1 MKILPI
7 TWGGGPAIGWWRGV
21 AANAAVALRRSPPPP
36 SATRTVPLPA
46 GGEDLNEAGFSLI
59 EAMVALAVLAIATV
73 GLIGAV
79 EQHIDSTR
87 GVERRAIAMWVAENR
102 LADLEVG
109 TPEANA
115 ESVDM
120 LGRQWSVA
128 VSRTATSDP
137 ALDRV
142 TISVAPAGEAAPMAR
157 LDGFLRKDAA

>member
-1 MKILPI
+1 M
-7 TWGGGPAIGWWRGV
+7 
-21 AANAAVALRRSPPPP
+21 RRPPPAQ
-36 SATRTVPLPA
+36 SASRTVPLPA
-46 GGEDLNEAGFSLI
+46 SGEDLRESGFSLI

-109 TPEANA
+109 TPEANG
-115 ESVDM
+115 ETVDM
-120 LGRQWSVA
+120 LGRQWSVG
-128 VSRTATSDP
+128 VNRTATSDP

-142 TISVAPAGEAAPMAR
+142 TITVAPVGEAAPMAR

>member
-1 MKILPI
+1 MILPAPR
-7 TWGGGPAIGWWRGV
+7 GGGPCAAWWRGV
-21 AANAAVALRRSPPPP
+21 SARVTVALRRDAPPPACGQSP
-36 SATRTVPLPA
+36 SPRS
-46 GGEDLNEAGFSLI
+46 GEEPQAGFSLI

-109 TPEANA
+109 TPEANG
-115 ESVDM
+115 ETVDM
-120 LGRQWSVA
+120 LGRQWSVG
-128 VSRTATSDP
+128 VNRTATSDP

-142 TISVAPAGEAAPMAR
+142 TITVAPVGEAAPMAR

>member
-1 MKILPI
+1 MILPGLERE
-7 TWGGGPAIGWWRGV
+7 TAARRWWRRFSPKATV
-21 AANAAVALRRSPPPP
+21 ACADRPLHHAAHGARHRV
-36 SATRTVPLPA
+36 
-46 GGEDLNEAGFSLI
+46 GEDAQAGFSLI

-109 TPEANA
+109 TPEANGDV
-115 ESVDM
+115 VDM
-120 LGRQWSVA
+120 LGRNWSVA
-128 VSRTATSDP
+128 VNRTATSDP

-142 TISVAPAGEAAPMAR
+142 TITVAPAGESAPMAR

>member
-1 MKILPI
+1 MILPGTKHRVGSSPGRSSTI
-7 TWGGGPAIGWWRGV
+7 RGMV
-21 AANAAVALRRSPPPP
+21 DPMLR
-36 SATRTVPLPA
+36 AK
-46 GGEDLNEAGFSLI
+46 EDTQAGFSLI

-109 TPEANA
+109 TPEANG
-115 ESVDM
+115 ETVDM
-120 LGRQWSVA
+120 LGRNWSVA
-128 VSRTATSDP
+128 VNRTATSDP

-142 TISVAPAGEAAPMAR
+142 TITVAPAGESSPMAR

>member
-1 MKILPI
+1 MKILPAVR
-7 TWGGGPAIGWWRGV
+7 GGGPAAGWWRGV
-21 AANAAVALRRSPPPP
+21 AAYAAVALRRPPPP
-36 SATRTVPLPA
+36 PCCAWSPSPRS
-46 GGEDLNEAGFSLI
+46 GEDLSESGFSLI

-109 TPEANA
+109 TPEADG
-115 ESVDM
+115 ETVDM
-120 LGRQWSVA
+120 LGRNWSVT
-128 VSRTATSDP
+128 VNRTATSDP

-142 TISVAPAGEAAPMAR
+142 TITVAPAGESAPMAR
-157 LDGFLRKDAA
+157 LDGFVRKDAA

>member
-1 MKILPI
+1 MRARPLQDIVGDEPAAI
-7 TWGGGPAIGWWRGV
+7 TP
-21 AANAAVALRRSPPPP
+21 
-36 SATRTVPLPA
+36 
-46 GGEDLNEAGFSLI
+46 DAGFSLI

-115 ESVDM
+115 GQVEM
-120 LGRQWSVA
+120 LGRQWDVA
-128 VSRTATSDP
+128 VKRTGTDDP

-142 TISVAPAGEAAPMAR
+142 TIDVAAAGDAAPLAH
-157 LDGFLRKDAA
+157 LDGFLRGDGV

>member
-1 MKILPI
+1 MILPG
-7 TWGGGPAIGWWRGV
+7 TGRGTSEAGGGG
-21 AANAAVALRRSPPPP
+21 SPR
-36 SATRTVPLPA
+36 SATVASGDTPLHHAAHGPLPRV
-46 GGEDLNEAGFSLI
+46 GEECHDAGFSLI

-109 TPEANA
+109 TPEANG
-115 ESVDM
+115 EQVDM
-120 LGRQWSVA
+120 LGRSWSVA

-137 ALDRV
+137 VLDRV
-142 TISVAPAGEAAPMAR
+142 TITVAPAGETAPLAR

>member
-1 MKILPI
+1 MILPGTEHRVGSSLGRFSTI
-7 TWGGGPAIGWWRGV
+7 RGMV
-21 AANAAVALRRSPPPP
+21 DPMLR
-36 SATRTVPLPA
+36 A
-46 GGEDLNEAGFSLI
+46 GEDTQAGFSLI

-109 TPEANA
+109 TPEANG
-115 ESVDM
+115 ETVDM
-120 LGRQWSVA
+120 LGRNWSVA
-128 VSRTATSDP
+128 VNRTATSDP

-142 TISVAPAGEAAPMAR
+142 TITVAPAGETAPMAR
-157 LDGFLRKDAA
+157 LDGFLRKDTA

>member
-1 MKILPI
+1 MVEGAVP
-7 TWGGGPAIGWWRGV
+7 RRDRCV
-21 AANAAVALRRSPPPP
+21 ARRSPSTIRYADGPPP
-36 SATRTVPLPA
+36 RA
-46 GGEDLNEAGFSLI
+46 GEDTDSGFSLI

-109 TPEANA
+109 TPEANG
-115 ESVDM
+115 ETVDM
-120 LGRQWSVA
+120 LGRNWSVA
-128 VSRTATSDP
+128 VNRTATSDP

-142 TISVAPAGEAAPMAR
+142 TITVTPAGESAVMAR

>member
-1 MKILPI
+1 MPRNA
-7 TWGGGPAIGWWRGV
+7 TV
-21 AANAAVALRRSPPPP
+21 ARPDTPLHHAEHGPPPR
-36 SATRTVPLPA
+36 A
-46 GGEDLNEAGFSLI
+46 GEDTQAGFSLI

-109 TPEANA
+109 TPEANG
-115 ESVDM
+115 ETVDM
-120 LGRQWSVA
+120 LGRNWSVA
-128 VSRTATSDP
+128 VNRTATSDP

-142 TISVAPAGEAAPMAR
+142 TITVAPAGESAPLAR

>member
-1 MKILPI
+1 MILPG
-7 TWGGGPAIGWWRGV
+7 TGRGTMRSMAEGGVLPRNRCDREA
-21 AANAAVALRRSPPPP
+21 PPPP
-36 SATRTVPLPA
+36 PLRDGPPPRA
-46 GGEDLNEAGFSLI
+46 GEECHDAGFSLI

-115 ESVDM
+115 EAVDM
-120 LGRQWSVA
+120 LGRTWSVT
-128 VSRTATSDP
+128 VNRTATSDP

-142 TISVAPAGEAAPMAR
+142 TITVAAAGEAAPLAR
-157 LDGFLRKDAA
+157 LDGFLRGDGA

>member
-1 MKILPI
+1 M
-7 TWGGGPAIGWWRGV
+7 RSMVEGV
-21 AANAAVALRRSPPPP
+21 ARIRHRCVAPHTPSTTRCADGPPP
-36 SATRTVPLPA
+36 RT
-46 GGEDLNEAGFSLI
+46 GEDAGFSLI

-142 TISVAPAGEAAPMAR
+142 TITVAPAGEAAAMAR
-157 LDGFLRKDAA
+157 LDGFLRKDAL

>member
-1 MKILPI
+1 M
-7 TWGGGPAIGWWRGV
+7 
-21 AANAAVALRRSPPPP
+21 
-36 SATRTVPLPA
+36 
-46 GGEDLNEAGFSLI
+46 EQAGFSLI

-102 LADLEVG
+102 LADLETG

-115 ESVDM
+115 DAVDM

-128 VSRTATSDP
+128 VNRTATSDP

-142 TISVAPAGEAAPMAR
+142 TITVAPAGEAVAMAR

>member
-1 MKILPI
+1 MKILPAVR
-7 TWGGGPAIGWWRGV
+7 GGGPAIGWWRGV
-21 AANAAVALRRSPPPP
+21 AAYAAVALRRPPPP
-36 SATRTVPLPA
+36 CCAWSPSPHSGKDQL
-46 GGEDLNEAGFSLI
+46 DAGFSLI

-115 ESVDM
+115 EAVDM

-128 VSRTATSDP
+128 VNRTATSDP

-142 TISVAPAGEAAPMAR
+142 TIIVAPAGEAAPMAR

>member
-1 MKILPI
+1 MKILPG
-7 TWGGGPAIGWWRGV
+7 TGRGTAAKRWWRGLSPNATV
-21 AANAAVALRRSPPPP
+21 TSADTPLHHAAHGPPPR
-36 SATRTVPLPA
+36 A
-46 GGEDLNEAGFSLI
+46 GEDTDAGFSLI

-109 TPEANA
+109 TPEANG
-115 ESVDM
+115 ETVDM
-120 LGRQWSVA
+120 LGRNWSVT
-128 VSRTATSDP
+128 VNRTATSDP

-142 TISVAPAGEAAPMAR
+142 TITVAPAGESAPMAR